1 MESPNAPCMDM
12 DDIRDISVSFHCSP
26 TPEMPAPE
34 SRIIFAGTCWAAA
47 MMKYLRAVKVFM
59 RRRSGQLYAGALSSA
74 VVDGGTGAVTD
85 VDCGSLRYRYSF

>member
-34 SRIIFAGTCWAAA
+34 SRIIYAGKCWAAA

-59 RRRSGQLYAGALSSA
+59 RRNLTGGRSGQLYAGALSSA
-74 VVDGGTGAVTD
+74 VVDGGTGAGTD
-85 VDCGSLRYRYSF
+85 VDCG